1 MACCLVI
8 LSKPIISL
16 LAPLLKR
23 IPFVASQFKT
33 TPSNAYKPNDRYGSW
48 KIGSSRFDD
57 SEGWSRAGDETLVT
71 IGGGGAGGR
80 KTAGLGQ
87 QVGGKRGDLT
97 SDGASDESI
106 LGYVKREKGFVVDG
120 GGGGPGRKGG
130 LEEGDGYELHGYKNG
145 IVRTVAVDVNVSG
158 R

>member
-16 LAPLLKR
+16 LTPLLKR
-23 IPFVASQFKT
+23 IPFLASQFKT
-33 TPSNAYKPNDRYGSW
+33 TPSNGYKPNNRYGSW
-48 KIGSSRFDD
+48 KIGSSRFND

-80 KTAGLGQ
+80 RTAGLGQ
-87 QVGGKRGDLT
+87 WVGGKRGNLT
-97 SDGASDESI
+97 SDGASNEST
-106 LGYVKREKGFVVDG
+106 LGYVKREEGFVVDG

-130 LEEGDGYELHGYKNG
+130 LEEGDWYELHGYKNG
-145 IVRTVAVDVNVSG
+145 IVRTVAVDVDVSG
-158 R
+158 Q

>member
-16 LAPLLKR
+16 LTPLLKR
-23 IPFVASQFKT
+23 IPFLASQFKT
-33 TPSNAYKPNDRYGSW
+33 TPSNAYKPNGRYGSG
-48 KIGSSRFDD
+48 KIASSRCNDL
-57 SEGWSRAGDETLVT
+57 EGRSRDGDETLVT
-71 IGGGGAGGR
+71 IGGGGGGGR
-80 KTAGLGQ
+80 RTAGLGQ
-87 QVGGKRGDLT
+87 LVGGKRGDLT

-106 LGYVKREKGFVVDG
+106 LGYVKREEGFVVDG
-120 GGGGPGRKGG
+120 GGSGSGRKCG

>member
-23 IPFVASQFKT
+23 IPFFASQFKT

-57 SEGWSRAGDETLVT
+57 SGGWSRAGDETLVT

-120 GGGGPGRKGG
+120 GGGVPGRKGG
-130 LEEGDGYELHGYKNG
+130 LEEGDGHELHGYKNG
-145 IVRTVAVDVNVSG
+145 IVRTVAVDVSVSG